1 VGADCPEP
9 GGGTGRNMFEG
20 LGRIPAQPVLS
31 MELFLSKKDT
41 YINWIRLFDL
51 DRQLND
57 EPDISKSLESIPR
70 FLSLQAPEQSNEPF
84 CASLEELEGSI
95 TTRMGS

>member
-1 VGADCPEP
+1 
-9 GGGTGRNMFEG
+9 MFEG